1 MTDRTLLTPSSEYN
15 PAHERL
21 RNRRIEE
28 VMRRSEMNFNDALRA
43 QNIPTCN
50 VADLPTSVVAGVR
63 GFVLNATANTFNA
76 SVAGGGTYAVPVF
89 FDGTVWRV
97 G

>member
-1 MTDRTLLTPSSEYN
+1 MSDRSLLVPSSSYN

-28 VMRRSEMNFNDALRA
+28 VMRRSELNLNDQLRA
-43 QNIPTCN
+43 QTVPACN
-50 VADLPTSVVAGVR
+50 VADLPTNVVASVR
-63 GFVLNATANTFNA
+63 GFVVDATANAFNA
-76 SVAGGGTYAVPVF
+76 SVVGGGAYKVPVF